1 MSPAYR
7 ADPLAQAIE
16 EAARIFGPEVTAAA
30 LLAAVE
36 VASVRSTT
44 PSRSFRRKL
53 WTTLAVIAFATLAGA
68 VVLGGS
74 REFRDDAALLSAPAN
89 AAPSGGVPAS
99 AVEPAIAAPAQAAPE
114 HERVIE
120 ANIAPPTTTT
130 LATAEPAGQSTST
143 LKERRKASRERA
155 SRDDRRNAPR
165 RVGFTDAYTAQTIKT
180 KKATTVAQTQ
190 NAPAPA
196 KDPNCK
202 VFLPD
207 NIFTSHHDQFR
218 CFQ

>member
-68 VVLGGS
+68 VVFGGS
-74 REFRDDAALLSAPAN
+74 RESRDDAALLSAPAN
-89 AAPSGGVPAS
+89 AAPSGGAPAS

-143 LKERRKASRERA
+143 LKEPRKASRERA

-165 RVGFTDAYTAQTIKT
+165 RVGFTDYTAQTTKT

>member
-1 MSPAYR
+1 MSPAYS

-16 EAARIFGPEVTAAA
+16 EATRIFGPEVTAAA

-68 VVLGGS
+68 VVFGGS
-74 REFRDDAALLSAPAN
+74 RESRDDAALLSAPAN
-89 AAPSGGVPAS
+89 AAPSGGAPAS

-143 LKERRKASRERA
+143 LKEPRKASRERA

-165 RVGFTDAYTAQTIKT
+165 RVGFTDAYTAQTTKT

-196 KDPNCK
+196 KDPNCR